1 MAEPLVL
8 VSTDGHIRHLQLNRA
23 EKMNAANRQLLSEL
37 SLAYADADRDDN
49 VRVVVVSAT
58 GNHFTAGLDL
68 EDVLGTASQAGLNL
82 TPEGGIDPWGIS
94 TPPIT
99 KPVVMAVQGTCLTLG
114 VELILASELAV
125 ADETTVFGQL
135 EVTRGIMPFGG
146 ATTRFSQRVG
156 WANASRYLLTGETFS
171 SQEAL
176 RIGLINEV
184 VPKEAQI
191 ERAMELAGL
200 ITEQAPLAVQAT
212 LRNARVARAAV
223 EKEALSQLPEEL
235 GALLRSEDFQ
245 TGVASFATRSK
256 PDFNGQ

>member
-8 VSTDGHIRHLQLNRA
+8 VSTIGHIRHLQLNRA

-37 SLAYADADRDDN
+37 SLAYADADRDNN
-49 VRVVVVSAT
+49 VRVVVVSAA
-58 GNHFTAGLDL
+58 GDHFTAGLDL
-68 EDVLGTASQAGLNL
+68 GDVLGTAPEAGLDL
-82 TPEGGIDPWGIS
+82 TPVGGIDPWGI
-94 TPPIT
+94 TTAPIT

-156 WANASRYLLTGETFS
+156 WANASRYLLTGETFTAR
-171 SQEAL
+171 EAL

-184 VPKEAQI
+184 VPTGAQV

-200 ITEQAPLAVQAT
+200 IAEQAPLAVQAT
-212 LRNARVARAAV
+212 LRNARMARAAF
-223 EKEALSQLPEEL
+223 ENDALSQLPAEL
-235 GALLRSEDFQ
+235 GALLDSEDFRA
-245 TGVASFATRSK
+245 GVAAFATRSK
-256 PDFNGQ
+256 PEFTGK